1 MKTLVLTGG
10 GSAGHVVPNIAL
22 IPALREKF
30 RLAYIGSDGIERELM
45 KGQGVPYSTI
55 RCAKFVRG
63 SVLKNVALPFRFLK
77 SVSEAKRALAAAG
90 ADIVFSKGGYVALPV
105 VFAAKRLRIPVLTH
119 ESDLT
124 PGLANKLIAGR
135 CLAVLTS
142 FPDTAKLFPNGIC
155 TGAPV
160 RAELLRGDRAAALG
174 KYGFSGKRPV
184 LLLFGGGSG
193 SLALNRAAEGALPAI
208 LQAFDLLHIRGK
220 HAGAERRE
228 GYVPLEYES
237 DMASAYAAA
246 DLVVARA
253 GSNTV
258 FELLALKKPA
268 LLVPLEN
275 RRSRGDQ
282 LQNARYFERRG
293 LCRVLRE
300 AELSPRTL
308 LDGVRAL
315 AADKK
320 LKQSLA
326 AAPFSAGNAAIA
338 EKICEAAAAEGAARR
353 AR

>member
-1 MKTLVLTGG
+1 MKTLILTGG

-30 RLAYIGSDGIERELM
+30 NLVYIGSDGIERDLM
-45 KGQGVPYSTI
+45 KGRGVPYHTVHCTKLV
-55 RCAKFVRG
+55 RC
-63 SVLKNVALPFRFLK
+63 SVLKNIAMPFRFLK

-105 VFAAKRLRIPVLTH
+105 VLAAKKLRIPVLTH

-124 PGLANKLIAGR
+124 PGLANKIIARR
-135 CLAVLTS
+135 CRAVLTS
-142 FPDTAKLFPNGIC
+142 FPDTAKLFANGIY
-155 TGAPV
+155 TGAPI
-160 RAELLRGDRAAALG
+160 RSELLRGDRTEALK
-174 KYGFSGKRPV
+174 KYGFSGKKPV

-193 SLALNRAAEGALPAI
+193 SLALNRAAEAALPEI
-208 LQAFDLLHIRGK
+208 LQTFDFLHIRGK
-220 HAGAERRE
+220 HAGAEKRE

-246 DLVVARA
+246 DFVVSRA

-282 LQNARYFERRG
+282 LQNAQYFEKRG
-293 LCRVLRE
+293 LCRILRE
-300 AELSPRTL
+300 SDLSPRTL
-308 LDGVRAL
+308 LGGVRAL
-315 AADKK
+315 AADEK
-320 LKQSLA
+320 LKQNLA
-326 AAPFSAGNAAIA
+326 AAPFSAGNGSIA
-338 EKICEAAAAEGAARR
+338 ELICDTADK
-353 AR
+353 

>member
-30 RLAYIGSDGIERELM
+30 NLVYIGSDGIERELM
-45 KGQGVPYSTI
+45 KGRGVPYHTVH
-55 RCAKFVRG
+55 CTKLVRG
-63 SVLKNVALPFRFLK
+63 SVLKNVAMPFRFFK
-77 SVSEAKRALAAAG
+77 SVSEAKKALAAAG

-105 VFAAKRLRIPVLTH
+105 VLAAKKLRIPILTH

-124 PGLANKLIAGR
+124 PGLANKIIAKR
-135 CLAVLTS
+135 SKAVLTS
-142 FPDTAKLFPNGIC
+142 FPDTAKLFTDGIC
-155 TGAPV
+155 TGAPI
-160 RAELLRGDRAAALG
+160 RSELLRGDRAEALK
-174 KYGFSGKRPV
+174 KYGFSGKKPI

-193 SLALNRAAEGALPAI
+193 SLALNRVAESALPEI
-208 LQAFDLLHIRGK
+208 LQEFDFLHIRGK
-220 HAGAERRE
+220 HAGAKKRA
-228 GYVPLEYES
+228 GYVPLEYEA

-246 DLVVARA
+246 DFVVSRA

-282 LQNARYFERRG
+282 LQNAQYFERRG

-300 AELSPRTL
+300 AELSPSTL
-308 LDGVRAL
+308 LGGVRAL
-315 AADKK
+315 ASDKT
-320 LKQSLA
+320 LRQNLA
-326 AAPFSAGNAAIA
+326 AAPFAAGNAAIVA
-338 EKICEAAAAEGAARR
+338 QICGAAR
-353 AR
+353 

>member
-30 RLAYIGSDGIERELM
+30 NLVYIGSDGIERELM
-45 KGQGVPYSTI
+45 KGRGVPYHTVH
-55 RCAKFVRG
+55 CTMLVRG
-63 SVLKNVALPFRFLK
+63 SVLKNIAMPFRFLK
-77 SVSEAKRALAAAG
+77 SMSEAKKALAAAG

-105 VFAAKRLRIPVLTH
+105 VLAAKKLRIPVLTH

-124 PGLANKLIAGR
+124 PGLANKIIAKR
-135 CLAVLTS
+135 CRAVLTS
-142 FPDTAKLFPNGIC
+142 FPDTAKLFANGVC
-155 TGAPV
+155 TGAPI
-160 RAELLRGDRAAALG
+160 RSELLRGDRAEALK
-174 KYGFSGKRPV
+174 KYGFSGKKPI

-193 SLALNRAAEGALPAI
+193 SLALNRAAESALPEI
-208 LQAFDLLHIRGK
+208 LQEFDFLHIRGK
-220 HAGAERRE
+220 HAGAEKRE

-237 DMASAYAAA
+237 DMAGAYAAA
-246 DLVVARA
+246 DYVVSRA

-275 RRSRGDQ
+275 KRSRGDQ
-282 LQNARYFERRG
+282 LQNAQYFERRG

-308 LDGVRAL
+308 LGGVRAL
-315 AADKK
+315 ASDKT
-320 LKQSLA
+320 LRQNLA
-326 AAPFSAGNAAIA
+326 AAPFAAGNAAIVA
-338 EKICEAAAAEGAARR
+338 QICDAAR
-353 AR
+353 

>member
-22 IPALREKF
+22 IPALWEKF
-30 RLAYIGSDGIERELM
+30 NLVYIGSDGIERDLM
-45 KGQGVPYSTI
+45 KGRGVPYHTVH
-55 RCAKFVRG
+55 CTKLVRG
-63 SVLKNVALPFRFLK
+63 SVLKNIAMPFRFLK

-105 VFAAKRLRIPVLTH
+105 VLAAKKLKIPVLTH

-124 PGLANKLIAGR
+124 PGLANKIIARR
-135 CLAVLTS
+135 CRAVLTS
-142 FPDTAKLFPNGIC
+142 FPDTAKLFANGIY
-155 TGAPV
+155 TGAPI
-160 RAELLRGDRAAALG
+160 RSELLRGDRTEALK
-174 KYGFSGKRPV
+174 KYGFSGKKPV

-193 SLALNRAAEGALPAI
+193 SLALNRAAEAALPEI
-208 LQAFDLLHIRGK
+208 LQTFDFLHIHGK
-220 HAGAERRE
+220 HAGAEKRE

-246 DLVVARA
+246 DFVVSRA

-282 LQNARYFERRG
+282 LQNAQYFEKRG
-293 LCRVLRE
+293 LCRILRE
-300 AELSPRTL
+300 SDLSPHAL
-308 LDGVRAL
+308 LNGLRAVASDG
-315 AADKK
+315 K
-320 LKQSLA
+320 LKQNLA
-326 AAPFSAGNAAIA
+326 AAPFSAGNGSIA
-338 EKICEAAAAEGAARR
+338 ELICDTADK
-353 AR
+353 